1 MKTKQ
6 CTRCVGT
13 GKVGNYAHVKN
24 GVCFKC
30 NGTGKQVVMKNERQQ
45 KVWYR
50 VENEFGH
57 WFIFNSKEKAEALVS
72 QWNDMGVNGSLI
84 VKTKEVIVKVP
95 A

>member
-13 GKVGNYAHVKN
+13 GKVGNYAHVKG

-45 KVWYR
+45 KVWWQAVDELGNR
-50 VENEFGH
+50 VDRKTQSE
-57 WFIFNSKEKAEALVS
+57 AEAIAS
-72 QWNDMGVNGSLI
+72 AWRNMGLDATVI
-84 VKTKEVIVKVP
+84 MKTSEVTIKVP